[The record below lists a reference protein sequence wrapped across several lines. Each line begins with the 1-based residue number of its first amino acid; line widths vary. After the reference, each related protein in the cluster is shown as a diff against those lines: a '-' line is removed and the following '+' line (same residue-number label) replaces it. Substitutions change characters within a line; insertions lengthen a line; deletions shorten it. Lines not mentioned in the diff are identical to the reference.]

1 MVCTLILASYAPLF
15 LEQRL
20 CSIGLSSEESFA
32 DKVMDKNTNFLQAA
46 KSWYNKGNETIA
58 KGVMLMTNLQAI
70 QHFW

>member
-1 MVCTLILASYAPLF
+1 MVCTFILVSHAPLF

-32 DKVMDKNTNFLQAA
+32 DKVMDKNTNFLQAV
-46 KSWYNKGNETIA
+46 KSWYNKGNETTA